1 MNYKSIIFSAFLVQF
16 AIRCSYNIDMQI
28 EQLKN
33 VRIEKQEELS
43 HINKIIIEKENLID
57 AMTQAS
63 RDLYS
68 LISETSDE
76 QKTKEFKESIS
87 LFQKALNETRGIKKE
102 IKKILLKKALN
113 DNEDQDEIARLK
125 SWIIRYR
132 VEYQFLRELIKRYEQ
147 CLQSLLTIDI
157 QLEELQQEISQN

>member
-1 MNYKSIIFSAFLVQF
+1 MN
-16 AIRCSYNIDMQI
+16 
-28 EQLKN
+28 
-33 VRIEKQEELS
+33 EL
-43 HINKIIIEKENLID
+43 
-57 AMTQAS
+57 
-63 RDLYS
+63 
-68 LISETSDE
+68 
-76 QKTKEFKESIS
+76 
-87 LFQKALNETRGIKKE
+87 KKE